1 MVSFF
6 KKETVLCVASV
17 LAVASCFFVR
27 PSGEYL
33 GYINWKTLGI
43 LLCMMVIVQLLKA
56 LGIFDMLVS
65 KLVGRTS
72 SVRGLVIVLVFACF
86 FGSIVITNDIS
97 LLTFVPLAIAA
108 LKKVAR
114 EELAIPVVTLQTIA
128 ANTGSMINPFGSPHN
143 IYVYTASGVSIG
155 SFVKLL
161 LPYWIVSFVVLF
173 VVCLIIPSSS
183 IDKSIGRAPV
193 EIDRRDVLKKTF
205 LGVDYFLLLTFVA
218 FFILIG
224 NLQRIPAVSS
234 FFMSIVTGR
243 ELLCSVLA
251 CQIISNVPGGMM
263 LCGFSKNFNDIIIG
277 VNIGGLGTLIASMA
291 NLISY
296 KILAKEYNEKKGK
309 YLFVF
314 TFSNVV
320 LLGFLIG
327 VYFIV

>member
-1 MVSFF
+1 MKVVEFF

-17 LAVASCFFVR
+17 LAVVSCFFVR

-86 FGSIVITNDIS
+86 FSSIVITNDIA
-97 LLTFVPLAIAA
+97 LLTFVPFAIATFR
-108 LKKVAR
+108 KITR
-114 EELAIPVVTLQTIA
+114 EDLLIVVVTLQTIA

-173 VVCLIIPSSS
+173 VVCL
-183 IDKSIGRAPV
+183 
-193 EIDRRDVLKKTF
+193 F
-205 LGVDYFLLLTFVA
+205 
-218 FFILIG
+218 
-224 NLQRIPAVSS
+224 
-234 FFMSIVTGR
+234 
-243 ELLCSVLA
+243 
-251 CQIISNVPGGMM
+251 
-263 LCGFSKNFNDIIIG
+263 
-277 VNIGGLGTLIASMA
+277 
-291 NLISY
+291 
-296 KILAKEYNEKKGK
+296 
-309 YLFVF
+309 
-314 TFSNVV
+314 
-320 LLGFLIG
+320 FLI
-327 VYFIV
+327 